1 MKEIMNELVI
11 FRREFGIDKML
22 VIKFKQELW
31 ISIEKVMSQ
40 NKNNEKSLWLNS
52 DGIKIVD
59 CESSGIT

>member
-1 MKEIMNELVI
+1 MNELVI

-40 NKNNEKSLWLNS
+40 NKNNEKRLWLNS